1 MLTPADFATYSR
13 WAGVATLVMAGLTV
27 LTFVFRWG
35 VRFRFVG
42 ITGFLGVVT
51 VGLFALSIV
60 PIVRAP
66 VPGAAKYTLVYDNG
80 ATQVVITVP
89 PAIERSALEATLVQA
104 ANDLFSLG
112 RLGRG
117 GDRLTVIARTVV
129 HPEPGVTEPV
139 ILGVATRSL
148 SDRANSTVTVRLLEP
163 SARPAPKLQ
172 DF

>member
-13 WAGVATLVMAGLTV
+13 WAGVATLVMASLTV

-60 PIVRAP
+60 PIVHSP

-89 PAIERSALEATLVQA
+89 PDIERSTLEATLVQA

-139 ILGVATRSL
+139 I
-148 SDRANSTVTVRLLEP
+148 
-163 SARPAPKLQ
+163 
-172 DF
+172 

>member
-13 WAGVATLVMAGLTV
+13 WAAMATLVMAVLTV
-27 LTFVFRWG
+27 LAFVLRWG

-60 PIVRAP
+60 PIVHSS
-66 VPGAAKYTLVYDNG
+66 VPGAGKYTLVYDNG

-89 PAIERSALEATLVQA
+89 PDIESSTLEATLVQA
-104 ANDLFSLG
+104 ANDVFSLG

-129 HPEPGVTEPV
+129 HPEAGVTAPV

-148 SDRANSTVTVRLLEP
+148 SDRANGAVTVRLLEP
-163 SARPAPKLQ
+163 AAPSASTLQ
-172 DF
+172 DS

>member
-1 MLTPADFATYSR
+1 MLTPADFAIYSR
-13 WAGVATLVMAGLTV
+13 WAAIATLVMAVLTV
-27 LTFVFRWG
+27 LAFVLRWG

-60 PIVRAP
+60 PIVHSS
-66 VPGAAKYTLVYDNG
+66 VPGAGKYTLVYDNG

-89 PAIERSALEATLVQA
+89 PDIESSTLEATLVQA

-129 HPEPGVTEPV
+129 HPEAGVTAPV

-148 SDRANSTVTVRLLEP
+148 SDRANGAVTVRLLEP
-163 SARPAPKLQ
+163 AAPSASTLQ
-172 DF
+172 DS

>member
-13 WAGVATLVMAGLTV
+13 WAGVTTLVMAGLTV

-66 VPGAAKYTLVYDNG
+66 VPGAAKYTL
-80 ATQVVITVP
+80 
-89 PAIERSALEATLVQA
+89 
-104 ANDLFSLG
+104 
-112 RLGRG
+112 
-117 GDRLTVIARTVV
+117 
-129 HPEPGVTEPV
+129 
-139 ILGVATRSL
+139 
-148 SDRANSTVTVRLLEP
+148 
-163 SARPAPKLQ
+163 
-172 DF
+172 

>member
-1 MLTPADFATYSR
+1 MLTPAEFATYSR
-13 WAGVATLVMAGLTV
+13 WVGLATLVMAGLTA
-27 LTFVFRWG
+27 LTFLLRWG
-35 VRFRFVG
+35 VRYRFVG

-60 PIVRAP
+60 PIVHSP

-89 PAIERSALEATLVQA
+89 PDIQRDTLEATLIQA

-112 RLGRG
+112 RLGRD
-117 GDRLTVIARTVV
+117 GDRLVVIARTLR
-129 HPEPGVTEPV
+129 HPQPNVSEPV

-148 SDRANSTVTVRLLEP
+148 SDP
-163 SARPAPKLQ
+163 SDTHVEVQIL
-172 DF
+172 

>member
-1 MLTPADFATYSR
+1 MLSPTDFATYSR
-13 WAGVATLVMAGLTV
+13 WVGIATVVMAGLTI

-60 PIVRAP
+60 PIVHSP
-66 VPGAAKYTLVYDNG
+66 VPGAGKYTLVYDNG

-89 PAIERSALEATLVQA
+89 RDTDSDTLKATLVQA

-117 GDRLTVIARTVV
+117 GDRLVVIARTIR
-129 HPEPGVTEPV
+129 HPEPNVSEPV

-148 SDRANSTVTVRLLEP
+148 SDRTDTHVEVELF
-163 SARPAPKLQ
+163 PASVYGTIKQ
-172 DF
+172 SV

>member
-1 MLTPADFATYSR
+1 MLTPTEFATYSR
-13 WAGVATLVMAGLTV
+13 WVGIATVVMAGLTA
-27 LTFVFRWG
+27 LAFLLRWG

-60 PIVRAP
+60 PIVHTP
-66 VPGAAKYTLVYDNG
+66 VPGAGKYTLVYDNG

-89 PAIERSALEATLVQA
+89 PEVTTETLEATLVQA

-117 GDRLTVIARTVV
+117 GDRLVVIARTIR
-129 HPEPGVTEPV
+129 HPQPNVSEPV

-148 SDRANSTVTVRLLEP
+148 SDRTDTHVDVQIL
-163 SARPAPKLQ
+163 
-172 DF
+172 

>member
-13 WAGVATLVMAGLTV
+13 WAGIATLVMAGLTA

-60 PIVRAP
+60 PIVHSP
-66 VPGAAKYTLVYDNG
+66 VPGAGKYTLVYDNG

-89 PAIERSALEATLVQA
+89 PDIERSTLEATLVQA

-112 RLGRG
+112 RLGQG
-117 GDRLTVIARTVV
+117 GDRLTVIARTVA
-129 HPEPGVTEPV
+129 HPAPGVTEPV
-139 ILGVATRSL
+139 ILGVASRSL
-148 SDRANSTVTVRLLEP
+148 SDRTDTNVTVKLL
-163 SARPAPKLQ
+163 KT
-172 DF
+172 